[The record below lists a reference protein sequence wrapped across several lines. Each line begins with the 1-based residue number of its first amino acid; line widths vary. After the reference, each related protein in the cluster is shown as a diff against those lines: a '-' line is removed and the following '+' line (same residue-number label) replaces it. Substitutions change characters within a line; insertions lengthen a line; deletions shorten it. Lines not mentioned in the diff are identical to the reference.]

1 MRALAL
7 ALVGAAVEGGRDGV
21 VFVEAAS
28 SSSLSSEAAATS
40 MGGAAVSLFSLAG
53 TARPTAAVADVVSS
67 VGASWLGDEM
77 VLELPRV
84 EGSSPEVGFD
94 SIKKVRSCY

>member
-53 TARPTAAVADVVSS
+53 TARPMVAVADVVSS
-67 VGASWLGDEM
+67 VGAS
-77 VLELPRV
+77 
-84 EGSSPEVGFD
+84 
-94 SIKKVRSCY
+94 